1 MTGLARFWC
10 AGGFAALL
18 AFGAVDFFAPSP
30 ASAQGR
36 IQCDYGPSNYRRC
49 CNESYRQ
56 NPNLGPRARA
66 DDIDACMDGRP
77 RREPDRRD
85 QPAAQRTPPPTP
97 APVPAG
103 SGIRR
108 IECSGTICQDGCA
121 AGEIAISAFCK
132 VGGHPAT
139 DGEQKAYCAT
149 SEGSEWPVVL
159 ICARK

>member
-1 MTGLARFWC
+1 M
-10 AGGFAALL
+10 GFAALL
-18 AFGAVDFFAPSP
+18 AFGAIDFVAPSP

-36 IQCDYGPSNYRRC
+36 VQCDYGPSDYRRC

-56 NPNLGPRARA
+56 RPGLGARARA

-77 RREPDRRD
+77 RRD
-85 QPAAQRTPPPTP
+85 QPAAQRTPAPIP
-97 APVPAG
+97 APAPAA
-103 SGIRR
+103 SSIRR
-108 IECSGTICQDGCA
+108 IECAGTICQDGCA
-121 AGEIAISAFCK
+121 PGEIAISAFCK

-149 SEGSEWPVVL
+149 SEGSEWPTVL